1 MKNKKQFIVHIISG
15 DIMYYLNCF
24 FIYSIFGYLMET
36 IIAFLIKANFKSG
49 ILTGPWT
56 PVYGI
61 GAVIILFIS
70 NYLFKN
76 LHMNRVYETVIM
88 FFIVGVVL
96 SFIEALG
103 GVLIEHFFDITFWD
117 YTNQKYNI
125 GKYISLEMSIIW
137 GIASIIFIYFL
148 HPILNNIIKKI
159 PNWLTIFLIL
169 LFLFDSCK
177 TFITKNKK

>member
-1 MKNKKQFIVHIISG
+1 
-15 DIMYYLNCF
+15 MYYLNCF
-24 FIYSIFGYLMET
+24 FVYSIFGYLMET

-88 FFIVGVVL
+88 FFVVAVVL

-103 GVLIEHFFDITFWD
+103 GVLIEHFFGITFWD

-137 GIASIIFIYFL
+137 GIASIIFVYVL
-148 HPILNNIIKKI
+148 HPILNNIIKKV
-159 PNWLTIFLIL
+159 PGWLTILLVL

-177 TFITKNKK
+177 TFIDKKKQ